1 MIDDRCRIERYLEIE
16 YAGERNWRLTIGTFE
31 TNGRLSVESVFPIIL
46 SDNKCDIN
54 MGFTPQTQQAIEQ
67 RKAHAASDA
76 AMNNSKMGGHWIIM
90 DLESKV
96 KTQNTLC
103 HKRWDNNTI
112 KGAEAIVALEL
123 ITVIGKKGKMINEG
137 KITVAIDNK
146 RCVME

>member
-1 MIDDRCRIERYLEIE
+1 
-16 YAGERNWRLTIGTFE
+16 
-31 TNGRLSVESVFPIIL
+31 
-46 SDNKCDIN
+46 
-54 MGFTPQTQQAIEQ
+54 
-67 RKAHAASDA
+67 
-76 AMNNSKMGGHWIIM
+76 M

-96 KTQNTLC
+96 KAQNTLC
-103 HKRWDNNTI
+103 HKRWDDNTI